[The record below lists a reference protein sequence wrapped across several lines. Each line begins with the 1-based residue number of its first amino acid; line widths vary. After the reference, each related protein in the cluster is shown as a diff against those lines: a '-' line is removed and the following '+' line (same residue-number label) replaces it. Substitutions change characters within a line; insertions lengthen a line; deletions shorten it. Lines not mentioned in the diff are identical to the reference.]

1 MISALEDHPPALTPL
16 HPSFS
21 LPGGPLLV
29 VMEGHR
35 DVVSSIATA
44 LTRNKA
50 TGEYEVCIL
59 SASWDKTLKTWDI
72 KNTGVMKTFDGHTDR
87 VLSIALTDDAQY
99 AASGSA
105 DKSVRLVHTSL
116 TNNSDNNIIWLI
128 RHNLH

>member
-1 MISALEDHPPALTPL
+1 MEDHPLALTPL

-21 LPGGPLLV
+21 LPGGPLLA

-50 TGEYEVCIL
+50 TGEHEVCVL
-59 SASWDKTLKTWDI
+59 SASWDKTLKTWDL
-72 KNTGVMKTFDGHTDR
+72 KSTGVMKTFDGHTDR
-87 VLSIALTDDAQY
+87 VLSVALTDDAQY

-105 DKSVRLVHTSL
+105 DMSVR
-116 TNNSDNNIIWLI
+116 
-128 RHNLH
+128 